1 MMGTSHLSE
10 AGYRILPRVYD
21 RWQRSYG
28 KDYSETILP
37 RLLSS
42 LRKYRIAGTTMVD
55 VACGTGSLAILMARE
70 GWHATGVD
78 ASEGMIACA
87 AAKSEGTKL
96 PLSFLRQD
104 MRELRLEAP
113 VHLATS
119 FFDSLNHLLDEAE
132 LLETFRRV
140 FLSLLPEAWFVFDTS
155 NKRCFSTLW
164 TMAETITTDE
174 FIMTLENSYD
184 PKSRLGKSVVTL
196 EDLPAGGPAASPNAM
211 VRRET
216 ETVLERCYGTGEI
229 WGMLE
234 KAGFVVRECEEFNF
248 TSNPGVG
255 NIKTWWVA
263 QKHR

>member
-1 MMGTSHLSE
+1 MGPSHLSE

-119 FFDSLNHLLDEAE
+119 FFDSLTHLLDEAE

-196 EDLPAGGPAASPNAM
+196 EDLPAGGPAASPTPQ
-211 VRRET
+211 RR
-216 ETVLERCYGTGEI
+216 
-229 WGMLE
+229 
-234 KAGFVVRECEEFNF
+234 A
-248 TSNPGVG
+248 TSAAASMWPPSSACKRSSTPRG
-255 NIKTWWVA
+255 
-263 QKHR
+263 